1 MRRNKTAAAGAI
13 CGVLCA
19 LCVLGY
25 TQSVRGE
32 AERARADALA
42 RYGGDQVEVCVAKR
56 DIAAGETVDSGAI
69 ETRLW
74 VADLLPPEA
83 VRQTSEVVGSKAS
96 STVLSG
102 EVLSA
107 RRFGAASAAIDVPDG
122 KVAISVPAKDVQAV
136 GDTVLLAVSAGSS
149 VDVYATG
156 SAATQALARGVSVLA
171 TSAGTDDRQASGSA
185 SKVTW
190 VTLAVD
196 PNQVEELVS
205 AAQKTELYL
214 TLPGADAR

>member
-74 VADLLPPEA
+74 VADLL
-83 VRQTSEVVGSKAS
+83 RQTSEVVGSKAS

-136 GDTVLLAVSAGSS
+136 GGAVSAGSS

>member
-122 KVAISVPAKDVQAV
+122 KVAISVP
-136 GDTVLLAVSAGSS
+136 
-149 VDVYATG
+149 G

>member
-136 GDTVLLAVSAGSS
+136 GGAVAHNPISLIIPCHRVVGSS
-149 VDVYATG
+149 GSLTGYAG
-156 SAATQALARGVSVLA
+156 GMEKKIYL
-171 TSAGTDDRQASGSA
+171 
-185 SKVTW
+185 
-190 VTLAVD
+190 
-196 PNQVEELVS
+196 
-205 AAQKTELYL
+205 L
-214 TLPGADAR
+214 TLEKVDRTSLFVPQKGTAL

>member
-136 GDTVLLAVSAGSS
+136 GGAVGHNPISILIPCHRCVGADGSLTGYAG
-149 VDVYATG
+149 
-156 SAATQALARGVSVLA
+156 GVEKKRFL
-171 TSAGTDDRQASGSA
+171 
-185 SKVTW
+185 
-190 VTLAVD
+190 
-196 PNQVEELVS
+196 
-205 AAQKTELYL
+205 L
-214 TLPGADAR
+214 TLEGADLSHLYVPKHGTAL

>member
-19 LCVLGY
+19 LCVRGY

-56 DIAAGETVDSGAI
+56 DIAAGETVDSGAV

-96 STVLSG
+96 ST
-102 EVLSA
+102 VLSA

-136 GDTVLLAVSAGSS
+136 GGAVSAGSS

-171 TSAGTDDRQASGSA
+171 TRAGTDDRQASGSA

>member
-56 DIAAGETVDSGAI
+56 DIAAGETVDSGAV

-96 STVLSG
+96 ST
-102 EVLSA
+102 VLSA

-136 GDTVLLAVSAGSS
+136 GGAVSAGSS

>member
-122 KVAISVPAKDVQAV
+122 GVGGLIGGRVCHGKCGHPSVGAGRERV
-136 GDTVLLAVSAGSS
+136 GHQRRNG
-149 VDVYATG
+149 
-156 SAATQALARGVSVLA
+156 
-171 TSAGTDDRQASGSA
+171 
-185 SKVTW
+185 
-190 VTLAVD
+190 
-196 PNQVEELVS
+196 
-205 AAQKTELYL
+205 
-214 TLPGADAR
+214 

>member
-1 MRRNKTAAAGAI
+1 M
-13 CGVLCA
+13 
-19 LCVLGY
+19 
-25 TQSVRGE
+25 
-32 AERARADALA
+32 
-42 RYGGDQVEVCVAKR
+42 AKR
-56 DIAAGETVDSGAI
+56 DIAAGETVDSEAV
-69 ETRLW
+69 EMRLW

-83 VRQTSEVVGSKAS
+83 VRKASEVVGARAS

-107 RRFGAASAAIDVPDG
+107 RKFGAASSAIDVPDG

-136 GDTVLLAVSAGSS
+136 GGAVSAGSS

-156 SAATQALARGVSVLA
+156 SAATQVLARGVNVLA
-171 TSAGTDDRQASGSA
+171 TSVGTDDRQASGSA

-205 AAQKTELYL
+205 AAQRTELYL
-214 TLPGADAR
+214 TLPGAGAQ

>member
-56 DIAAGETVDSGAI
+56 DTAAGETVDSGAV

-74 VADLLPPEA
+74 VADLLPPE
-83 VRQTSEVVGSKAS
+83 VVGARAS

-107 RRFGAASAAIDVPDG
+107 RRFGAASSAIDVPDG

-136 GDTVLLAVSAGSS
+136 GGAVSAGSS

-171 TSAGTDDRQASGSA
+171 TSAGTDDRQASGAA

>member
-107 RRFGAASAAIDVPDG
+107 RRFGAASAAIDVPDC
-122 KVAISVPAKDVQAV
+122 KVAN
-136 GDTVLLAVSAGSS
+136 
-149 VDVYATG
+149 
-156 SAATQALARGVSVLA
+156 SVLA

>member
-136 GDTVLLAVSAGSS
+136 GGAVGHNPISILIPCHRVVGSHGSLTGYAGGLAAK
-149 VDVYATG
+149 
-156 SAATQALARGVSVLA
+156 ARNYPDQLS
-171 TSAGTDDRQASGSA
+171 
-185 SKVTW
+185 
-190 VTLAVD
+190 
-196 PNQVEELVS
+196 EL
-205 AAQKTELYL
+205 TI
-214 TLPGADAR
+214 

>member
-107 RRFGAASAAIDVPDG
+107 RRFGAASAA
-122 KVAISVPAKDVQAV
+122 KDVQAV
-136 GDTVLLAVSAGSS
+136 GGAVSTGSS

-156 SAATQALARGVSVLA
+156 SAATQALARGVGVLA
-171 TSAGTDDRQASGSA
+171 TSGGTDDRQASGSA

-190 VTLAVD
+190 VTLAID

>member
-32 AERARADALA
+32 AER

-56 DIAAGETVDSGAI
+56 DIAAGEMVDSGAV

-136 GDTVLLAVSAGSS
+136 GGAVSAGSS

>member
-1 MRRNKTAAAGAI
+1 M
-13 CGVLCA
+13 
-19 LCVLGY
+19 
-25 TQSVRGE
+25 
-32 AERARADALA
+32 
-42 RYGGDQVEVCVAKR
+42 
-56 DIAAGETVDSGAI
+56 
-69 ETRLW
+69 
-74 VADLLPPEA
+74 
-83 VRQTSEVVGSKAS
+83 
-96 STVLSG
+96 
-102 EVLSA
+102 
-107 RRFGAASAAIDVPDG
+107 
-122 KVAISVPAKDVQAV
+122 PAKDVQAV
-136 GDTVLLAVSAGSS
+136 GGAVSAGSS

-171 TSAGTDDRQASGSA
+171 TSAGTDDRQASGSS

>member
-56 DIAAGETVDSGAI
+56 DIAAGETVDSGAV

-96 STVLSG
+96 STVL
-102 EVLSA
+102 
-107 RRFGAASAAIDVPDG
+107 
-122 KVAISVPAKDVQAV
+122 
-136 GDTVLLAVSAGSS
+136 SAGSS

>member
-1 MRRNKTAAAGAI
+1 MATA
-13 CGVLCA
+13 
-19 LCVLGY
+19 Y
-25 TQSVRGE
+25 SPSVSTGS
-32 AERARADALA
+32 A
-42 RYGGDQVEVCVAKR
+42 
-56 DIAAGETVDSGAI
+56 S
-69 ETRLW
+69 
-74 VADLLPPEA
+74 
-83 VRQTSEVVGSKAS
+83 VV
-96 STVLSG
+96 
-102 EVLSA
+102 
-107 RRFGAASAAIDVPDG
+107 
-122 KVAISVPAKDVQAV
+122 
-136 GDTVLLAVSAGSS
+136 VSAGSS

>member
-1 MRRNKTAAAGAI
+1 MGSDF
-13 CGVLCA
+13 
-19 LCVLGY
+19 
-25 TQSVRGE
+25 Q
-32 AERARADALA
+32 RAVWQLLLQIPYGQTTTYGALA
-42 RYGGDQVEVCVAKR
+42 
-56 DIAAGETVDSGAI
+56 GELA
-69 ETRLW
+69 
-74 VADLLPPEA
+74 
-83 VRQTSEVVGSKAS
+83 RQRGLTHF
-96 STVLSG
+96 
-102 EVLSA
+102 SA
-107 RRFGAASAAIDVPDG
+107 
-122 KVAISVPAKDVQAV
+122 QAV
-136 GDTVLLAVSAGSS
+136 GGAVSAGSS

-171 TSAGTDDRQASGSA
+171 TSAGTDDRQASGAA

>member
-42 RYGGDQVEVCVAKR
+42 RYGGEQVEV
-56 DIAAGETVDSGAI
+56 G
-69 ETRLW
+69 
-74 VADLLPPEA
+74 
-83 VRQTSEVVGSKAS
+83 
-96 STVLSG
+96 
-102 EVLSA
+102 
-107 RRFGAASAAIDVPDG
+107 
-122 KVAISVPAKDVQAV
+122 
-136 GDTVLLAVSAGSS
+136 AVSAGSS

-156 SAATQALARGVSVLA
+156 SAATQALARGVNVLA

>member
-56 DIAAGETVDSGAI
+56 DIAAGETVDSGAV
-69 ETRLW
+69 ET
-74 VADLLPPEA
+74 
-83 VRQTSEVVGSKAS
+83 
-96 STVLSG
+96 
-102 EVLSA
+102 
-107 RRFGAASAAIDVPDG
+107 IDVPDG

-136 GDTVLLAVSAGSS
+136 GGAVSAGSS

>member
-1 MRRNKTAAAGAI
+1 M
-13 CGVLCA
+13 LCA

-32 AERARADALA
+32 AERARADVLA

-136 GDTVLLAVSAGSS
+136 GGAVGHNPISIIIPCHRVVGWDGSLTGYAGGLDKKQWLLRHEG
-149 VDVYATG
+149 VDPDP
-156 SAATQALARGVSVLA
+156 AALRELL
-171 TSAGTDDRQASGSA
+171 SA
-185 SKVTW
+185 S
-190 VTLAVD
+190 
-196 PNQVEELVS
+196 
-205 AAQKTELYL
+205 
-214 TLPGADAR
+214 R

>member
-107 RRFGAASAAIDVPDG
+107 RRFGA
-122 KVAISVPAKDVQAV
+122 
-136 GDTVLLAVSAGSS
+136 VSTGSS

-156 SAATQALARGVSVLA
+156 SAATQALARGVGVLA
-171 TSAGTDDRQASGSA
+171 TSGGTDDRQASGSA

-190 VTLAVD
+190 VTLAID

>member
-1 MRRNKTAAAGAI
+1 MRRNKTAVAGVA

-19 LCVLGY
+19 LCVLAY

-56 DIAAGETVDSGAI
+56 DIAAGEAVDSSAI

-83 VRQTSEVVGSKAS
+83 VRKASDVVGSKAS
-96 STVLSG
+96 STVFAG
-102 EVLSA
+102 EVLSS
-107 RRFGAASAAIDVPDG
+107 RRFGAGSSASDVPDG
-122 KVAISVPAKDVQAV
+122 KVAVSIPAKDVQAV
-136 GDTVLLAVSAGSS
+136 GGAVSPGSS

-156 SAATQALARGVSVLA
+156 AATTQALARGVGVLA
-171 TSAGTDDRQASGSA
+171 TSAASDEA
-185 SKVTW
+185 SSSSSGKVTW
-190 VTLAVD
+190 VTIAVD
-196 PNQVEELVS
+196 PGQVEELVS
-205 AAQKTELYL
+205 ATQKTELYL
-214 TLPGADAR
+214 TMPGAGAS

>member
-1 MRRNKTAAAGAI
+1 MSEYTMGA
-13 CGVLCA
+13 
-19 LCVLGY
+19 
-25 TQSVRGE
+25 
-32 AERARADALA
+32 
-42 RYGGDQVEVCVAKR
+42 VEM
-56 DIAAGETVDSGAI
+56 
-69 ETRLW
+69 RLW

-83 VRQTSEVVGSKAS
+83 VRKAAEVVGARAS

-107 RRFGAASAAIDVPDG
+107 RRFGAASSAIDVPDG

-136 GDTVLLAVSAGSS
+136 GGAVSAGSS

-156 SAATQALARGVSVLA
+156 SAATQVLARGVSVLA
-171 TSAGTDDRQASGSA
+171 TSVGTDDRQASESA

-196 PNQVEELVS
+196 PYQVEELVS
-205 AAQKTELYL
+205 AAQRTELYL
-214 TLPGADAR
+214 TLPGAGAQ

>member
-19 LCVLGY
+19 LCVLAY

-42 RYGGDQVEVCVAKR
+42 RYGGD
-56 DIAAGETVDSGAI
+56 IAAGEAVDSGAV
-69 ETRLW
+69 EMRLW

-83 VRQTSEVVGSKAS
+83 VRKASEVVGARAS

-107 RRFGAASAAIDVPDG
+107 RRFGAASSAIDVPDG

-136 GDTVLLAVSAGSS
+136 GGAVSAGSS

-156 SAATQALARGVSVLA
+156 SAATQVLARGVSVLA
-171 TSAGTDDRQASGSA
+171 TSVGTDDRQASESA

-205 AAQKTELYL
+205 AAQRTELYL
-214 TLPGADAR
+214 TLPGAGAQ